1 MRFSIKLTLPKP
13 EIPIYYRTAF
23 VSYIKKLL
31 EGTPYFDLYYN
42 RKFPKPFTFAVYLP
56 IKTIE
61 RDKIFLKT
69 DQSGETFITWNISF
83 ADPKLAVTFAGEIL
97 KKQTHKWR
105 NEIELQLKEIK
116 PVKDKISEDA
126 TKVVV
131 KTLSPIL
138 IRDKNKKVVEPIEQR
153 FEKEFNK
160 VQERIFKTLGYS
172 YSWVKIRPKKCEK
185 KSNFYCIKKLV
196 VKLKLA
202 KYEKETQKELLKLPA
217 YEGIFELEGQPEVL
231 KKLYQKG
238 LGQRTAEGF
247 GMVEVKPL

>member
-1 MRFSIKLTLPKP
+1 MRFSIKLSLPKP
-13 EIPIYYRTAF
+13 ELPIYYRTAF

-61 RDKIFLKT
+61 GNKILLET
-69 DQSGETFITWNISF
+69 DQSGETFITWNVSF
-83 ADPKLAVTFAGEIL
+83 ADSKLAITFASEIL
-97 KKQTHKWR
+97 KKQHHNWR
-105 NEIELQLKEIK
+105 NEVELQLKEIK
-116 PVKDKISEDA
+116 PVEDKIPENA
-126 TKVVV
+126 TKVVF

-138 IRDKNKKVVEPIEQR
+138 IRDKNKKVVEPTDPK
-153 FEKEFNK
+153 FEEEFNK
-160 VQERIFKTLGYS
+160 VQERIFKTLGFS
-172 YSWVKIRPKKCEK
+172 YSWVKIRPKRCEK
-185 KSNFYCIKKLV
+185 KSNFYCVKKVV

-247 GMVEVKPL
+247 GMVEVI

>member
-61 RDKIFLKT
+61 GDKILLKT

-83 ADPKLAVTFAGEIL
+83 ADPKLAVTFASEIL
-97 KKQTHKWR
+97 KKQTHNWR

-116 PVKDKISEDA
+116 PVEDKIPEGA

-138 IRDKNKKVVEPIEQR
+138 IRDKNKKVVEPTEQR
-153 FEKEFNK
+153 FEKEFNE
-160 VQERIFKTLGYS
+160 VQERIFKTLGYP
-172 YSWVKIRPKKCEK
+172 YSWVKIRPKRCEK
-185 KSNFYCIKKLV
+185 KSSFYCIKKLV

-202 KYEKETQKELLKLPA
+202 KYEKETQKELLKLPS

-247 GMVEVKPL
+247 GMVEVI